1 MIRGTTPRLTFNLGA
16 DFEYEAIA
24 KAELTISQSNK
35 KFVFDCEKG
44 ENDIY
49 VDLKEKDTM
58 QLREGY
64 CEMQI
69 RILLD
74 NDSICAT
81 KVKRVNVEKLLN
93 EVPLNDY

>member
-1 MIRGTTPRLTFNLGA
+1 MIRGTTPRLTFSLGGE
-16 DFEYEAIA
+16 FEYEAIA
-24 KAELTISQSNK
+24 KAELTISQNNK

-44 ENDIY
+44 EDNIY
-49 VDLKEKDTM
+49 VDLKERDTM
-58 QLREGY
+58 RLSEGY

-81 KVKRVNVEKLLN
+81 KIKRVDVEKLLN
-93 EVPLNDY
+93 EVPINDN